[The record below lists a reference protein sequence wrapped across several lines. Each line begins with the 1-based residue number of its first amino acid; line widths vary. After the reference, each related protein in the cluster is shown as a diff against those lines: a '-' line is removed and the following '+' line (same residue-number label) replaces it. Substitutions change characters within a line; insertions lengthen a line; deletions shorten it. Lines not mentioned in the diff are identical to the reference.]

1 MGLDMSIIRKRKVRR
16 GRPPVYKNESYSYRE
31 YYKDGERLGIDI
43 KVDDNMYECEA
54 RLRREATD
62 IYDIYEVVYWR
73 KANQIHK
80 WFVDN
85 VQGSKDDCGR
95 YRLTEKN
102 LRDLLNICQK
112 ILDTVVMKKGKI
124 NNGYSYKKNI
134 FGKMVKKYD
143 KVPGR
148 YIKNPRICKKLLPAC
163 KGFFFGNT
171 NYDEYY
177 YDQILYTRDKLEE
190 ILDTYDLDIE
200 ELYYE
205 SSW

>member
-1 MGLDMSIIRKRKVRR
+1 MGLDMSIIRRRKVGR
-16 GRPPVYKNESYSYRE
+16 GRPKNYENETYLYRE
-31 YYKDGERLGIDI
+31 YYKDEELLGHDI
-43 KVDDNMYECEA
+43 KVDNLYECDGNI
-54 RLRREATD
+54 RREATST
-62 IYDIYEVVYWR
+62 YDVYEVAYWR
-73 KANQIHK
+73 KANQVHK

-85 VQGSKDDCGR
+85 VQGHVDDCGR

-102 LRDLLNICQK
+102 IKDLLDICQK
-112 ILDTVVMKKGKI
+112 ILNTVVMKKGKI

-163 KGFFFGNT
+163 KGFFFGST
-171 NYDEYY
+171 EYDEYY
-177 YDQILYTRDKLEE
+177 YDQILYTRDKLRE
-190 ILDTYDLDIE
+190 ILDTYDLDVE
-200 ELYYE
+200 ELYYD